1 MDELQE
7 MREQLA
13 ALKEKLNKQEIV
25 NEKNLR
31 KLMFRKAL
39 RFKVFMWVGILLIA
53 TLTVALWIM
62 NFAWFDGTHTDF
74 ELIWGTITTAIMLT
88 MLIIG
93 ISIIKL
99 RDIRSGNLQT
109 VKEQIRK
116 MSTPLVE
123 RNYRIVYGVFS
134 IMVIVLLLSYRYD
147 NGRFEFELYEKV
159 IFVLLLVLT
168 LLNLFFPEW
177 QRKLGE
183 WIAKRMGIKK
193 RPTEWEEY
201 LNHIEEM
208 SELDEENDKAESET
222 KNRKVKTNSRK

>member
-7 MREQLA
+7 MREQMA

-53 TLTVALWIM
+53 TPTVALWIM

-74 ELIWGTITTAIMLT
+74 QLIWGTITTAIMLA

-93 ISIIKL
+93 TSIVKIK
-99 RDIRSGNLQT
+99 DIRSGNLQT

-123 RNYRIVYGVFS
+123 KKYRIVHGVFS
-134 IMVIVLLLSYRYD
+134 IMVIVLLLVDNYN

-177 QRKLGE
+177 QRRFGE

-201 LNHIEEM
+201 INQIEEM
-208 SELDEENDKAESET
+208 SELDEEKEDTEK
-222 KNRKVKTNSRK
+222 

>member
-74 ELIWGTITTAIMLT
+74 QLIWVTITTAIILT

-93 ISIIKL
+93 TSIIKL

-123 RNYRIVYGVFS
+123 KKYRIVYGVFS

-177 QRKLGE
+177 QRRFGE
-183 WIAKRMGIKK
+183 WIAKKMGIKK

-201 LNHIEEM
+201 IRQIEEM
-208 SELDEENDKAESET
+208 SDLDEENDKEE
-222 KNRKVKTNSRK
+222 KGL

>member
-7 MREQLA
+7 MREQLT

-39 RFKVFMWVGILLIA
+39 RFKVFVWVGILLIA
-53 TLTVALWIM
+53 TPTIALWIM

-74 ELIWGTITTAIMLT
+74 QLIWVTITTAIILT

-93 ISIIKL
+93 TSIIKL

-123 RNYRIVYGVFS
+123 KKYRIVYGVFS
-134 IMVIVLLLSYRYD
+134 IMVIVLLLVDNYN

-177 QRKLGE
+177 QRRFGE

-201 LNHIEEM
+201 INQIEEM
-208 SELDEENDKAESET
+208 SELDEENDKEE
-222 KNRKVKTNSRK
+222 KGL

>member
-13 ALKEKLNKQEIV
+13 ALKEKLNKQEII

-39 RFKVFMWVGILLIA
+39 RFKIFMWIGILLMA
-53 TLTVALWIM
+53 TPTVALWIM
-62 NFAWFDGTHTDF
+62 NFAWFEGTHTDF
-74 ELIWGTITTAIMLT
+74 ELIWETITTAIILT

-93 ISIIKL
+93 TSIIKL

-123 RNYRIVYGVFS
+123 RKYRIVHGVFS
-134 IMVIVLLLSYRYD
+134 IMVIVLLLVDNYN
-147 NGRFEFELYEKV
+147 NGRFEFDLYEK
-159 IFVLLLVLT
+159 I
-168 LLNLFFPEW
+168 
-177 QRKLGE
+177 
-183 WIAKRMGIKK
+183 IK
-193 RPTEWEEY
+193 E
-201 LNHIEEM
+201 
-208 SELDEENDKAESET
+208 
-222 KNRKVKTNSRK
+222 

>member
-13 ALKEKLNKQEIV
+13 ALKEKLNKQEII

-39 RFKVFMWVGILLIA
+39 RFKIFMWVGILLIA
-53 TLTVALWIM
+53 TPTVALWIM
-62 NFAWFDGTHTDF
+62 NFAWFEGTHTDF

-93 ISIIKL
+93 TSIIKL

-116 MSTPLVE
+116 MNTPMVE
-123 RNYRIVYGVFS
+123 RKYRIVWNVFS

-147 NGRFEFELYEKV
+147 NGRFEFELYETV
-159 IFVLLLVLT
+159 LFVLLLVLT

-177 QRKLGE
+177 QRKFGE
-183 WIAKRMGIKK
+183 WINKKIGRKK
-193 RPTEWEEY
+193 RTTEWEEY
-201 LNHIEEM
+201 LNQIEEM
-208 SELDEENDKAESET
+208 SELNEENDKAESET
-222 KNRKVKTNSRK
+222 EN

>member
-13 ALKEKLNKQEIV
+13 ALKEKLNKQEII

-31 KLMFRKAL
+31 KLMFRKVL
-39 RFKVFMWVGILLIA
+39 RFKIFMWIGILLMA
-53 TLTVALWIM
+53 TPTVALWIM
-62 NFAWFDGTHTDF
+62 NFAWFEGTHTDF
-74 ELIWGTITTAIMLT
+74 ELIWETITTSIMLT

-93 ISIIKL
+93 TSIIKL

-123 RNYRIVYGVFS
+123 KKYRIVYGVFC
-134 IMVIVLLLSYRYD
+134 IMVIVLLLVDNYN
-147 NGRFEFELYEKV
+147 NGRFEFDLYEKV

-168 LLNLFFPEW
+168 LLNLFFPGW
-177 QRKLGE
+177 QRRFGE

-193 RPTEWEEY
+193 RPTEWDEY
-201 LNHIEEM
+201 IRQIEEM
-208 SELDEENDKAESET
+208 SDLDEENDKEE
-222 KNRKVKTNSRK
+222 KGL

>member
-13 ALKEKLNKQEIV
+13 ALKEKLNKQEII

-31 KLMFRKAL
+31 KLMFRKVL
-39 RFKVFMWVGILLIA
+39 RFKIFMWIGILLMA
-53 TLTVALWIM
+53 TPTVALWIM
-62 NFAWFDGTHTDF
+62 NFAWFEGTHTDF
-74 ELIWGTITTAIMLT
+74 ELIWETITTSIMLT

-93 ISIIKL
+93 TSIIKL

-123 RNYRIVYGVFS
+123 KKYRIVYGVFC
-134 IMVIVLLLSYRYD
+134 IMVIVLLLVDNYS
-147 NGRFEFELYEKV
+147 NGRFDFDVHEKV
-159 IFVLLLVLT
+159 VFVLLLVLT

-183 WIAKRMGIKK
+183 WMNKKIGRKK
-193 RPTEWEEY
+193 RTTEWEEY
-201 LNHIEEM
+201 INQIEEM
-208 SELDEENDKAESET
+208 SELDEEKE
-222 KNRKVKTNSRK
+222 KTER

>member
-7 MREQLA
+7 MREQMA

-53 TLTVALWIM
+53 TPTVTLWIM
-62 NFAWFDGTHTDF
+62 NFAWFEGTHTDF
-74 ELIWGTITTAIMLT
+74 ELIWGTIATAIMLT

-93 ISIIKL
+93 TSIIKIK
-99 RDIRSGNLQT
+99 DIRSGNLQT

-116 MSTPLVE
+116 MNTPIEE
-123 RNYRIVYGVFS
+123 RKDRIVWNVFS
-134 IMVIVLLLSYRYD
+134 IMVIVLLLVDNYN
-147 NGRFEFELYEKV
+147 NGRFEFYLYEKV
-159 IFVLLLVLT
+159 IFVLFLVLT

-177 QRKLGE
+177 QRRFGE

-201 LNHIEEM
+201 INQIEEM
-208 SELDEENDKAESET
+208 SELDEENDKEE
-222 KNRKVKTNSRK
+222 KGL

>member
-62 NFAWFDGTHTDF
+62 NFAWFEGTHTDF
-74 ELIWGTITTAIMLT
+74 ELIWETITTSIMLT

-93 ISIIKL
+93 TSIIKL

-116 MSTPLVE
+116 MNTPMVE
-123 RNYRIVYGVFS
+123 RKYRIVYGVFS
-134 IMVIVLLLSYRYD
+134 IMVIVLLLVDNYN

-159 IFVLLLVLT
+159 VFVLLLVLT
-168 LLNLFFPEW
+168 LLNLFFPKW

-183 WIAKRMGIKK
+183 WINKKIGRKK
-193 RPTEWEEY
+193 RTTEWEEY
-201 LNHIEEM
+201 INQIEEM
-208 SELDEENDKAESET
+208 SELDEENDKAES
-222 KNRKVKTNSRK
+222 KTEN

>member
-7 MREQLA
+7 MREQMA
-13 ALKEKLNKQEIV
+13 ALKEKLNKQEII

-31 KLMFRKAL
+31 KLMFRKVL
-39 RFKVFMWVGILLIA
+39 RFKIFMWIGILLIA
-53 TLTVALWIM
+53 SPTVALWIM
-62 NFAWFDGTHTDF
+62 NFAWFEGTHTDF
-74 ELIWGTITTAIMLT
+74 QLIWGTITTAIILT

-93 ISIIKL
+93 TSIIKL

-116 MSTPLVE
+116 MTTPMVE
-123 RNYRIVYGVFS
+123 RTYRIVYGVFC
-134 IMVIVLLLSYRYD
+134 IMVIVLFLSYRYD

-168 LLNLFFPEW
+168 LLNLFFPKW

-183 WIAKRMGIKK
+183 WMNKKIGRKK
-193 RPTEWEEY
+193 RTTEWEEY
-201 LNHIEEM
+201 INQIEEM
-208 SELDEENDKAESET
+208 SELDEEKEET
-222 KNRKVKTNSRK
+222 EK

>member
-13 ALKEKLNKQEIV
+13 ALKEKLNRQEII
-25 NEKNLR
+25 NENNLR
-31 KLMFRKAL
+31 KLMFRKTL
-39 RFKVFMWVGILLIA
+39 RFKVFMWVVILFIA
-53 TLTVALWIM
+53 SLTVALWIM

-74 ELIWGTITTAIMLT
+74 QLIWEAITTAIMLT

-93 ISIIKL
+93 TSIIKIK
-99 RDIRSGNLQT
+99 DIRSGNLQT

-116 MSTPLVE
+116 MTTPMVE
-123 RNYRIVYGVFS
+123 KKSRIVYGVFS
-134 IMVIVLLLSYRYD
+134 IMVIVLLLVDNYN

-183 WIAKRMGIKK
+183 WINKKTGRKK
-193 RPTEWEEY
+193 RTTEWEEY
-201 LNHIEEM
+201 INQIEEM

-222 KNRKVKTNSRK
+222 EN

>member
-53 TLTVALWIM
+53 TPTVALWIM
-62 NFAWFDGTHTDF
+62 NFAWFEGTHTDF
-74 ELIWGTITTAIMLT
+74 QLIWGTITTAIMLA

-93 ISIIKL
+93 TSIIKIK
-99 RDIRSGNLQT
+99 DIRSGNLQT

-123 RNYRIVYGVFS
+123 RKYRIVHGVFS
-134 IMVIVLLLSYRYD
+134 IMVIVLLLVEHYN

-159 IFVLLLVLT
+159 FFVLLLVLT

-183 WIAKRMGIKK
+183 WINKKTGRKK
-193 RPTEWEEY
+193 RTTEWEEY
-201 LNHIEEM
+201 VRQIEEM
-208 SELDEENDKAESET
+208 TELDEGKEET
-222 KNRKVKTNSRK
+222 EK

>member
-7 MREQLA
+7 MREQMA
-13 ALKEKLNKQEIV
+13 ALKEKLNKQEII

-39 RFKVFMWVGILLIA
+39 RFKIFMWIGILLIA
-53 TLTVALWIM
+53 TPTVALWIM
-62 NFAWFDGTHTDF
+62 NFAWFEGTHTDF
-74 ELIWGTITTAIMLT
+74 ELIWETITTAIMLT

-93 ISIIKL
+93 TSIIKL

-123 RNYRIVYGVFS
+123 KKYRIVYGVFC
-134 IMVIVLLLSYRYD
+134 IMVIVLLLVDNYN

-159 IFVLLLVLT
+159 VFVLLLVLT
-168 LLNLFFPEW
+168 LLNLFLPGW
-177 QRKLGE
+177 QRRFGE
-183 WIAKRMGIKK
+183 WIAKRMRIKK
-193 RPTEWEEY
+193 RTTEWDEY
-201 LNHIEEM
+201 IRQIEEM
-208 SELDEENDKAESET
+208 SDLDEENDKAESEIE
-222 KNRKVKTNSRK
+222 N

>member
-7 MREQLA
+7 MREQMA

-53 TLTVALWIM
+53 TPTVALWIM
-62 NFAWFDGTHTDF
+62 NFAWFEGTHTDF
-74 ELIWGTITTAIMLT
+74 QLIWETITTAIMLA

-93 ISIIKL
+93 TSIIKL
-99 RDIRSGNLQT
+99 RDIRYGNLQT

-116 MSTPLVE
+116 MNTPVVE
-123 RNYRIVYGVFS
+123 KRYRIVWNVFS
-134 IMVIVLLLSYRYD
+134 ILVIVLLLEDNYN

-168 LLNLFFPEW
+168 LLNLLFPEW

-193 RPTEWEEY
+193 RPTEWDEY
-201 LNHIEEM
+201 IRQIEEM
-208 SELDEENDKAESET
+208 SDLDEENDKEE
-222 KNRKVKTNSRK
+222 KGL

>member
-7 MREQLA
+7 MREQMA
-13 ALKEKLNKQEIV
+13 ALKEKLNKQEII

-31 KLMFRKAL
+31 RLMLRKVL
-39 RFKVFMWVGILLIA
+39 GFKIFMWIGILLIA
-53 TLTVALWIM
+53 TPTVALWIM
-62 NFAWFDGTHTDF
+62 NFAWFEGTHTDF
-74 ELIWGTITTAIMLT
+74 ELIWGTITTALMLAL
-88 MLIIG
+88 LIIG
-93 ISIIKL
+93 TSIIKIK
-99 RDIRSGNLQT
+99 DIRSGSLQT

-123 RNYRIVYGVFS
+123 KKYRIVHGVFS
-134 IMVIVLLLSYRYD
+134 IMVIVLLLVDNYN

-201 LNHIEEM
+201 INQIEEM
-208 SELDEENDKAESET
+208 SELDEEKEDTEK
-222 KNRKVKTNSRK
+222 

>member
-7 MREQLA
+7 MREQMA

-39 RFKVFMWVGILLIA
+39 RFKVFMWVGILVIA
-53 TLTVALWIM
+53 TPTVALWIM

-74 ELIWGTITTAIMLT
+74 QLIWGTITTAIMLV

-93 ISIIKL
+93 TSIIKIK
-99 RDIRSGNLQT
+99 DIRSGNLQT

-123 RNYRIVYGVFS
+123 RKYRIMSNVFS

-147 NGRFEFELYEKV
+147 NGRFEFELYETV
-159 IFVLLLVLT
+159 LFVLLLVLT

-183 WIAKRMGIKK
+183 WMNKKIGRKK
-193 RPTEWEEY
+193 RTTEWEEY
-201 LNHIEEM
+201 LRQIEEM
-208 SELDEENDKAESET
+208 SELDEEKEDNQK
-222 KNRKVKTNSRK
+222 

>member
-53 TLTVALWIM
+53 TPTVALWIM
-62 NFAWFDGTHTDF
+62 NFAWFEGTHTDF
-74 ELIWGTITTAIMLT
+74 QLILGTIATAIMLT

-93 ISIIKL
+93 TSIIKIK
-99 RDIRSGNLQT
+99 DIRSGNLQT

-116 MSTPLVE
+116 MNTPVVE
-123 RNYRIVYGVFS
+123 KRYRIVWNVFS

-147 NGRFEFELYEKV
+147 NGRFEFELYETV
-159 IFVLLLVLT
+159 LFVLLLVLT

-183 WIAKRMGIKK
+183 WINKKIGRKK
-193 RPTEWEEY
+193 RTTEWEEY
-201 LNHIEEM
+201 LNQIEEM
-208 SELDEENDKAESET
+208 SELDEENDKAESE
-222 KNRKVKTNSRK
+222 RED

>member
-13 ALKEKLNKQEIV
+13 ALKEKLNKQEII

-31 KLMFRKAL
+31 KLMFQKAL
-39 RFKVFMWVGILLIA
+39 RFKIFMWIGILLIA
-53 TLTVALWIM
+53 APTVALWIM
-62 NFAWFDGTHTDF
+62 NFAWFEGTHTDF
-74 ELIWGTITTAIMLT
+74 ELIWGTIATAIMLT

-93 ISIIKL
+93 TSIIKIK
-99 RDIRSGNLQT
+99 DIRSGNLQT

-116 MSTPLVE
+116 MSTPMVE
-123 RNYRIVYGVFS
+123 RKYRIVYGVFC
-134 IMVIVLLLSYRYD
+134 IMVIVLLLVDNYS

-183 WIAKRMGIKK
+183 WMNKKIGRKK
-193 RPTEWEEY
+193 RITEWDEY
-201 LNHIEEM
+201 IRQIEEM
-208 SELDEENDKAESET
+208 SELDEEDKAE
-222 KNRKVKTNSRK
+222 KGDL

>member
-13 ALKEKLNKQEIV
+13 ALKEKLNKQEII

-39 RFKVFMWVGILLIA
+39 RFKIFMWIGILLIA
-53 TLTVALWIM
+53 TPTVALWIM
-62 NFAWFDGTHTDF
+62 NFAWFEGTHTDF

-116 MSTPLVE
+116 MNTPMVE
-123 RNYRIVYGVFS
+123 RKYRIVYGVFC
-134 IMVIVLLLSYRYD
+134 IMVIVLLLVDNYS
-147 NGRFEFELYEKV
+147 NGRFDFDVHEKV
-159 IFVLLLVLT
+159 VFVLLLVLC
-168 LLNLFFPEW
+168 LF
-177 QRKLGE
+177 
-183 WIAKRMGIKK
+183 IASI
-193 RPTEWEEY
+193 W
-201 LNHIEEM
+201 
-208 SELDEENDKAESET
+208 
-222 KNRKVKTNSRK
+222 

>member
-7 MREQLA
+7 MREQMA

-39 RFKVFMWVGILLIA
+39 RLKVFMWVGILLIA
-53 TLTVALWIM
+53 TPTVALWIM

-74 ELIWGTITTAIMLT
+74 QLIWETITTAIMLI

-93 ISIIKL
+93 TSIIKL
-99 RDIRSGNLQT
+99 RDIRYGNLQT

-116 MSTPLVE
+116 MNTPIEE
-123 RNYRIVYGVFS
+123 RKDRIVWNVFS
-134 IMVIVLLLSYRYD
+134 IMVIVLFLSYRYD

-177 QRKLGE
+177 QRRFGE

-201 LNHIEEM
+201 INQIEEM
-208 SELDEENDKAESET
+208 SELDEENDKEE
-222 KNRKVKTNSRK
+222 KGL

>member
-7 MREQLA
+7 MREQMA

-53 TLTVALWIM
+53 TPTIALWIM
-62 NFAWFDGTHTDF
+62 NFAWFEGTHTDF
-74 ELIWGTITTAIMLT
+74 QLIWGTITTAIMLA
-88 MLIIG
+88 MLVIG
-93 ISIIKL
+93 TSIVKIK
-99 RDIRSGNLQT
+99 DIRSGNLQT

-116 MSTPLVE
+116 MNTPVVE
-123 RNYRIVYGVFS
+123 KRYRIVWNVFS
-134 IMVIVLLLSYRYD
+134 IMVIVLLLEDNYN

-168 LLNLFFPEW
+168 LLDLLFPEW

-201 LNHIEEM
+201 IRQIEEM
-208 SELDEENDKAESET
+208 SDLDEENDKEE
-222 KNRKVKTNSRK
+222 KGL

>member
-39 RFKVFMWVGILLIA
+39 RFKVFVWIGILLIA
-53 TLTVALWIM
+53 TPTVALWIM

-74 ELIWGTITTAIMLT
+74 QLIWGTITTAIILT

-93 ISIIKL
+93 TSIIKL

-123 RNYRIVYGVFS
+123 KKYRIVYGVFS
-134 IMVIVLLLSYRYD
+134 IMVIVLLLVDNYN

-177 QRKLGE
+177 QRRFGE

-201 LNHIEEM
+201 INQIEEM
-208 SELDEENDKAESET
+208 SDLDEENNKEE
-222 KNRKVKTNSRK
+222 KGL

>member
-31 KLMFRKAL
+31 KLIFRKAL
-39 RFKVFMWVGILLIA
+39 RFKVFVWIGILLIA
-53 TLTVALWIM
+53 TPTVALWIM

-74 ELIWGTITTAIMLT
+74 QLIWGTITTAIILT

-93 ISIIKL
+93 TSIIKL

-123 RNYRIVYGVFS
+123 KKYRIVYGVFS
-134 IMVIVLLLSYRYD
+134 IMVIVLLLVDNYN

-177 QRKLGE
+177 QRRFGE

-201 LNHIEEM
+201 INQIEEM

-222 KNRKVKTNSRK
+222 EN

>member
-7 MREQLA
+7 MREQMA

-39 RFKVFMWVGILLIA
+39 RFKVFMWIGILLIA
-53 TLTVALWIM
+53 TPTVALWIM
-62 NFAWFDGTHTDF
+62 NFAWFEGTHTDF
-74 ELIWGTITTAIMLT
+74 QLIWGTITTAIMLA

-93 ISIIKL
+93 TSIVKIK
-99 RDIRSGNLQT
+99 DIRSGNLQT

-123 RNYRIVYGVFS
+123 KKYRIVYGVFS
-134 IMVIVLLLSYRYD
+134 IMVIVLLLVDNYN

-159 IFVLLLVLT
+159 FFVLLLVLT

-177 QRKLGE
+177 QRRFGE
-183 WIAKRMGIKK
+183 WIAKKMGIKK

-201 LNHIEEM
+201 IRQIEEM
-208 SELDEENDKAESET
+208 SDLDEENDKEE
-222 KNRKVKTNSRK
+222 KGL

>member
-7 MREQLA
+7 MREQMA

-39 RFKVFMWVGILLIA
+39 RLKVFMWVGILLIA
-53 TLTVALWIM
+53 TPTVALWIM

-74 ELIWGTITTAIMLT
+74 QLIWETITTAIMLT

-93 ISIIKL
+93 TSIIKL
-99 RDIRSGNLQT
+99 RDIRYGNLQT

-116 MSTPLVE
+116 MNTPIEE
-123 RNYRIVYGVFS
+123 RKDRIVWNVFS
-134 IMVIVLLLSYRYD
+134 IMVIVLFLSYRYN

-177 QRKLGE
+177 QRRFGE
-183 WIAKRMGIKK
+183 WIVKRMGIKK

-201 LNHIEEM
+201 INQIEEM
-208 SELDEENDKAESET
+208 SELDEENDKEE
-222 KNRKVKTNSRK
+222 KGL

>member
-7 MREQLA
+7 MREQMA

-53 TLTVALWIM
+53 TPTVALWIM
-62 NFAWFDGTHTDF
+62 NFAWFEGTHTDF
-74 ELIWGTITTAIMLT
+74 QLILGTIATAIMLT

-93 ISIIKL
+93 TSIIKIK
-99 RDIRSGNLQT
+99 DIRSGNLQT

-116 MSTPLVE
+116 MNTPVVE
-123 RNYRIVYGVFS
+123 KRYRIVWNVFS
-134 IMVIVLLLSYRYD
+134 IMVIVLLLEDNYN

-177 QRKLGE
+177 QRRFGE

-193 RPTEWEEY
+193 RPTEWDKY
-201 LNHIEEM
+201 IRQIEEM
-208 SELDEENDKAESET
+208 SDLDEENDKEE
-222 KNRKVKTNSRK
+222 KGL

>member
-7 MREQLA
+7 MREQMA
-13 ALKEKLNKQEIV
+13 VLKEKLNKQEIV

-39 RFKVFMWVGILLIA
+39 RLKVFMWVCILLIA
-53 TLTVALWIM
+53 TPTVALWIM

-74 ELIWGTITTAIMLT
+74 QLIWGTITTAIMLA

-93 ISIIKL
+93 TSIIKIK
-99 RDIRSGNLQT
+99 DIRSGSLQT

-123 RNYRIVYGVFS
+123 KKYRIVHGVFS
-134 IMVIVLLLSYRYD
+134 VMVIVLLLVDNYN

-168 LLNLFFPEW
+168 LLNLLFPEW

-193 RPTEWEEY
+193 RPTEWDKY
-201 LNHIEEM
+201 IRQIEEM
-208 SELDEENDKAESET
+208 SDLDEENDKEE
-222 KNRKVKTNSRK
+222 KGL

>member
-39 RFKVFMWVGILLIA
+39 RFKVFVWVGILLIA
-53 TLTVALWIM
+53 TPTIALWIM

-74 ELIWGTITTAIMLT
+74 QLIWVTITTAIILT

-93 ISIIKL
+93 TSIIKL

-123 RNYRIVYGVFS
+123 KKYRIVYGVFS
-134 IMVIVLLLSYRYD
+134 IMVIVLFLSYRYD

-168 LLNLFFPEW
+168 LLNLFLPEW

-201 LNHIEEM
+201 INQIEEM
-208 SELDEENDKAESET
+208 SELDEENDKEE
-222 KNRKVKTNSRK
+222 KGL

>member
-53 TLTVALWIM
+53 TPTIALWIM
-62 NFAWFDGTHTDF
+62 NFAWFEGTHTDF
-74 ELIWGTITTAIMLT
+74 QLIWGTITTAIMLA

-93 ISIIKL
+93 TSIVKIK
-99 RDIRSGNLQT
+99 DIRSGNLQT

-123 RNYRIVYGVFS
+123 KKYRIVYGVFS
-134 IMVIVLLLSYRYD
+134 IMVIVPLLVDNYN

-177 QRKLGE
+177 QRRFGE

-201 LNHIEEM
+201 INQIEEM
-208 SELDEENDKAESET
+208 SELDEENDKEE
-222 KNRKVKTNSRK
+222 KGL

>member
-53 TLTVALWIM
+53 TPTVALWIM
-62 NFAWFDGTHTDF
+62 NFAWFEGTHTDF
-74 ELIWGTITTAIMLT
+74 QLILGTIATAIMLT

-93 ISIIKL
+93 TSIIKIK
-99 RDIRSGNLQT
+99 DIRSGNLQT

-116 MSTPLVE
+116 MNTPVVE
-123 RNYRIVYGVFS
+123 KRYRIVWNVFS
-134 IMVIVLLLSYRYD
+134 IMVIVLLLEDNYN

-159 IFVLLLVLT
+159 FFVLLLVLT
-168 LLNLFFPEW
+168 LLNLLFPEW

-193 RPTEWEEY
+193 RPTEWDEY
-201 LNHIEEM
+201 IRQIEEM
-208 SELDEENDKAESET
+208 SELDEENDKEE
-222 KNRKVKTNSRK
+222 KGL

>member
-53 TLTVALWIM
+53 TPTVTLWIM

-74 ELIWGTITTAIMLT
+74 QLIWGTITTAIMLA

-93 ISIIKL
+93 TSIVKIK
-99 RDIRSGNLQT
+99 DIRSGNLQT

-123 RNYRIVYGVFS
+123 RKYRIVHGVFS
-134 IMVIVLLLSYRYD
+134 IMVIVLLLVDNYN

-183 WIAKRMGIKK
+183 WINKKTGRKK
-193 RPTEWEEY
+193 RTTEWEEY
-201 LNHIEEM
+201 VRQIEEM
-208 SELDEENDKAESET
+208 TELDEGKEET
-222 KNRKVKTNSRK
+222 EK

>member
-53 TLTVALWIM
+53 TPTVALWIM

-74 ELIWGTITTAIMLT
+74 QLIWGTIATAIMLT

-93 ISIIKL
+93 TSIIKIK
-99 RDIRSGNLQT
+99 DIRSGNLQT

-116 MSTPLVE
+116 MNTPVVE
-123 RNYRIVYGVFS
+123 KRYRIVWNVFS
-134 IMVIVLLLSYRYD
+134 IMVIVLLLEDNYN

-159 IFVLLLVLT
+159 FFVLLLVLT
-168 LLNLFFPEW
+168 LLNLLFPEW

-193 RPTEWEEY
+193 RPTEWDEY
-201 LNHIEEM
+201 IRQIEEM
-208 SELDEENDKAESET
+208 SDLDEENDKEE
-222 KNRKVKTNSRK
+222 KGL